1 MQTKAHP
8 VTQIVTRVMGADSTQ
23 HLLEI
28 EVSIRQVSGSEP
40 IFHKAVTIASQES
53 HKGAPCIHEFPTSL
67 TDANK
72 VGLDNL
78 AYWSTGRRRSKNY
91 LINQALAHYLAL
103 FEGSRHSERLSRSK
117 SSGHN

>member
-1 MQTKAHP
+1 MQTKTYPVAH
-8 VTQIVTRVMGADSTQ
+8 ILTRVTGADSTQ
-23 HLLEI
+23 QPLEV
-28 EVSIRQVSGSEP
+28 EVSIRQASGSEP
-40 IFHKAVTIASQES
+40 IFHKAVPIASQES

-91 LINQALAHYLAL
+91 LINQALEHYLAL
-103 FEGSRHSERLSRSK
+103 FPEARESK
-117 SSGHN
+117 RWPR